1 MYSVI
6 YIIVFLR
13 HFFTHFQNYNSFY
26 RVGRGLQKCD
36 DKEHKAS
43 GGASASAATSSAA
56 TAASSPASAA
66 TTGRVPSYARIS
78 QTKQFS

>member
-1 MYSVI
+1 M
-6 YIIVFLR
+6 
-13 HFFTHFQNYNSFY
+13 
-26 RVGRGLQKCD
+26 GRGLQKCD
-36 DKEHKAS
+36 DKEHEAS
-43 GGASASAATSSAA
+43 GGTSASAATSSAA

>member
-1 MYSVI
+1 MS
-6 YIIVFLR
+6 
-13 HFFTHFQNYNSFY
+13 HNN

-36 DKEHKAS
+36 DKEYAAS

-56 TAASSPASAA
+56 TAASSPTSAA